1 MDSKRITRIALITAV
16 MCILSPFTIYIP
28 ISVVPVSLGVFT
40 VFLGIYVLGTKD
52 ALIACLLYVLLG
64 LVGLPVFSGLSGGPM
79 KLFGPTGGYILGY
92 FFIIL
97 ISGPVISK
105 TAVRWKQATALVMGV
120 IACYILGTA
129 WLAFQA
135 HLSFEAALMAGVIPF
150 IPADAIK
157 IILIIIIG
165 PKLKT
170 ISSESTISHS

>member
-1 MDSKRITRIALITAV
+1 MDSKKMTRIALVTAI

-40 VFLGIYVLGTKD
+40 VFLSVYILGTKD

-97 ISGPVISK
+97 IAGPVISK
-105 TAVRWKQATALVMGV
+105 EAARWKHAVSLVLGV
-120 IACYILGTA
+120 TACYILGTA
-129 WLAFQA
+129 WLAFQT

-150 IPADAIK
+150 IPADVVK
-157 IILIIIIG
+157 IILIMIVG
-165 PKLKT
+165 PGLKRIAYDT
-170 ISSESTISHS
+170 E